1 MESITKS
8 SPCAGLSWPAGDSQT
23 RQAALHVVLHKRQ
36 YVFPW
41 SRFIYA
47 EGSNDEV
54 IISFPTHE
62 VLVTGYG
69 LDHLLADI
77 ASQSLVSLREPHRPD
92 KFRAAGEPEPAAAI
106 ETLVVRQVTDE
117 E

>member
-1 MESITKS
+1 M
-8 SPCAGLSWPAGDSQT
+8 
-23 RQAALHVVLHKRQ
+23 VLHKRE

-77 ASQSLVSLREPHRPD
+77 ACQSVVSLREPHRTD
-92 KFRAAGEPEPAAAI
+92 KFRSAGQPEPAAAI
-106 ETLVVRQVTDE
+106 NGLVVRHVME
-117 E
+117 EE